1 MADTA
6 HRLTDEKL
14 EEMEKRLSAIY
25 SRAEKEIGERWKE
38 YLVESQ
44 AEIDELQ
51 KAYELAKESG
61 DAKEIRKAWK
71 KLASAKRDRT
81 IMDKRFKAL
90 TETTATQLANVN
102 KIALAYVNGQLP
114 EVYSINYNVLSTSV
128 DGVGGYTVALVD
140 ADAVKNLATTD
151 KSLLPYMQLD

>member
-25 SRAEKEIGERWKE
+25 SRANKEIGKRWKE
-38 YLVESQ
+38 YLAESQ

-61 DAKEIRKAWK
+61 DSKEIRKAGIA
-71 KLASAKRDRT
+71 LSRAKDRT
-81 IMDKRFKAL
+81 LMDNRFKVL
-90 TETTATQLANVN
+90 TKTTAAQLANVN
-102 KIALAYVNGQLP
+102 KTALAYINGELS
-114 EVYSINYNVLSTSV
+114 EVYSINYNALEQFV
-128 DGVGGYTVALVD
+128 DGVGGYTFALVS
-140 ADAVKNLATTD
+140 T
-151 KSLLPYMQLD
+151 Y